1 MQIPYGRPFSA
12 TNHRS
17 TDIYCCGQSI
27 YTLSGDLQIH
37 GSPTSVNAER
47 YINVSC
53 PHCEKK
59 IKIPVSKQS
68 N

>member
-17 TDIYCCGQSI
+17 TDIYCCGKSI
-27 YTLSGDLQIH
+27 YTLRGDVQIH
-37 GSPTSVNAER
+37 GSTTSHHAER
-47 YINVSC
+47 HINVQC
-53 PHCEKK
+53 PHCDQK

-68 N
+68 V